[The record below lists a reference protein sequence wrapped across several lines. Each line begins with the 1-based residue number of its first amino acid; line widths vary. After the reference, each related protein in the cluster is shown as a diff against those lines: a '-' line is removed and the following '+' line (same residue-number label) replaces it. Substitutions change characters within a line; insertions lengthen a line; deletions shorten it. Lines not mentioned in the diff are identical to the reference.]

1 MPFMKTFF
9 RSVLLAPLLGG
20 LAGCCANSANTC
32 DDLQADSLYLALAY
46 NKVDGDTV
54 NVSFTRA
61 ELDTVYLQRY
71 APARP
76 AQPAV
81 GTQPAQ
87 PAQPEGTPSASVSI
101 VRASRLVTDSARVRR
116 LRAAKLTPSTTLI
129 ISNTVPF
136 SPSTT
141 GGKLN
146 AYNYILTIADR
157 SVKPRKTYVYKL
169 TNIVLQGRY
178 EADGCTTCY
187 ENTKKEVTLTGLTTH
202 LPFPATETTVSN
214 GVKVPVPLRISKLD

>member
-1 MPFMKTFF
+1 MKTFF
-9 RSVLLAPLLGG
+9 RSALLAPLLGG
-20 LAGCCANSANTC
+20 LAGCCANNANTC
-32 DDLQADSLYLALAY
+32 DDLQADSLYLTLAY

-76 AQPAV
+76 ATA
-81 GTQPAQ
+81 TQA
-87 PAQPEGTPSASVSI
+87 AQPEGTPSAPVSI
-101 VRASRLVTDSARVRR
+101 IRASRLVTDSARVRR

-146 AYNYILTIADR
+146 AYNYILTIADQ

-169 TNIVLQGRY
+169 TDIVLRGQY

-187 ENTKKEVTLTGLTTH
+187 ENTSKGFILTGLQTH
-202 LPFPATETTVSN
+202 LFFPATETNVLN
-214 GVKVPVPLRISKLD
+214 GVKVPVPLLITKRD